1 MTETHFISSSF
12 PARNILDSP
21 SAYVNCPGYKD
32 SCSTS
37 LSGDSGYNESLQATI
52 CDHTDTSYDVLDP
65 RSLTLL
71 HEDSENVDPTLPF
84 SAFSPIEIE
93 KYPLLV
99 NRKEVNGILTDLYE
113 TPKVPKK
120 VLLRKRLLIS
130 KTPSGNVECLDTPS
144 SFIGNHEKGICL
156 QQISFEADVTNRSL
170 HSPGNVDYKP
180 IGSSTL
186 KTEESVAPGQKRRL
200 AFSQQRTSTLEDPKC
215 ENNLM
220 TEIEYLSPVQYSKY
234 SENVDGS
241 LMNFDEN
248 TCPKLLNTPVS
259 CKFNLE
265 KSEDEFLTP
274 ISNLA
279 ANLNFQLSNIVTPLA
294 VEVCDL
300 DFSGTED
307 SAFHSLDKS
316 QDTSADHESSFQELF
331 QKQRETPKALLI
343 RSRPRKVERS
353 RRLSTLRERG
363 SQSEAEEEQNEI
375 ELITSEYK
383 LKVLRSS
390 VTEDHEHDV
399 NEEDSENSVL
409 KLEDLSGTPALQIVH
424 EMIVRSKRKRP
435 EQTTVQIL
443 LGHAEGAETS
453 EMEDILSRLIGKK
466 MGIEKIDILAELKC
480 RNLKHVLAI
489 VLDAST
495 VESICSIWEVS
506 RIWREIVV
514 QDKNANERRKLYL
527 EQLKT
532 ETEGHLLRAEDAATR
547 LNLLSRSA
555 LRSVQ
560 AQANSIYHTPS
571 SHKEILMSKR
581 CHSVP
586 QLSSKQEEYLKVAK
600 TLFSDEAIKP
610 CPRCQYPAK
619 YQPLKK
625 RGLCCQ
631 KDCAF
636 DFCILCLCTFHGS
649 KECNSGSAKRRSKK
663 DALPGSAQS
672 KRNLKRL

>member
-1 MTETHFISSSF
+1 MTTESHLLPSSF

-21 SAYVNCPGYKD
+21 SPYINCPDYKD
-32 SCSTS
+32 SSSTS
-37 LSGDSGYNESLQATI
+37 LSGDSGYNESLQSTI
-52 CDHTDTSYDVLDP
+52 CDHTDTNYEVLDP
-65 RSLTLL
+65 RSLTQV

-84 SAFSPIEIE
+84 SPIEIE
-93 KYPLLV
+93 KYPLLM
-99 NRKEVNGILTDLYE
+99 NRKEVNGIFIDFYE

-120 VLLRKRLLIS
+120 SVPLRRRLLIS
-130 KTPSGNVECLDTPS
+130 KTSSGNVECLDTLNS
-144 SFIGNHEKGICL
+144 TIGNHEKGICL
-156 QQISFEADVTNRSL
+156 QQISFEAHITNTSL
-170 HSPGNVDYKP
+170 HSPRNVDCKP
-180 IGSSTL
+180 ISSSTL
-186 KTEESVAPGQKRRL
+186 RTEESIASCQKRRL
-200 AFSQQRTSTLEDPKC
+200 AFSQQRTSTLEDPKS

-220 TEIEYLSPVQYSKY
+220 TEVEYLSPVKYNNY
-234 SENVDGS
+234 SETTDGI
-241 LMNFDEN
+241 LMNFDEC
-248 TCPKLLNTPVS
+248 TCPKLFNTPIS

-274 ISNLA
+274 VSNLA
-279 ANLNFQLSNIVTPLA
+279 ADLNFHLSNIITPPA
-294 VEVCDL
+294 VQVCDL
-300 DFSGTED
+300 DFSETED

-316 QDTSADHESSFQELF
+316 QDYSADCENSFQELF
-331 QKQRETPKALLI
+331 QKQRDTPKTLLI
-343 RSRPRKVERS
+343 RSRPRKVERN

-363 SQSEAEEEQNEI
+363 SQSEAEEEHNETEI
-375 ELITSEYK
+375 ITSEYK

-390 VTEDHEHDV
+390 VTEDSEYDV
-399 NEEDSENSVL
+399 NEEDGENSVL
-409 KLEDLSGTPALQIVH
+409 RLEDLSGTPALQIVH

-435 EQTTVQIL
+435 EQATVQIL

-514 QDKNANERRKLYL
+514 QDKHANERRKLYL

-555 LRSVQ
+555 LKSVQ
-560 AQANSIYHTPS
+560 AQTNSIYHTPS
-571 SHKEILMSKR
+571 SCKEILMPKR

-586 QLSSKQEEYLKVAK
+586 HLSSKQEEYLKVAK

-649 KECNSGSAKRRSKK
+649 KECNSGSVKRQSKK
-663 DALPGSAQS
+663 EALPGSAQS